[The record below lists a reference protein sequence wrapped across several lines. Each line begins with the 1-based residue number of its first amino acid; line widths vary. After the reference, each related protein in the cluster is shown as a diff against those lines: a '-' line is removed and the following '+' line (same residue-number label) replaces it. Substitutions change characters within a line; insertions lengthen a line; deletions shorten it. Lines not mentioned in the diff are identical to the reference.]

1 MSQSTARRC
10 AAILVVVTA
19 SFLLPV
25 SSAHA
30 APRGGG
36 RGEGGFLAR
45 VELRNM
51 ASSVWATLTSLFGKV
66 GARMDDNG

>member
-10 AAILVVVTA
+10 AAILVFVTA

-25 SSAHA
+25 PSAHA
-30 APRGGG
+30 APRGG

-45 VELRNM
+45 VELRNV
-51 ASSVWATLTSLFGKV
+51 AASVWATLTSLFEKV